1 MIVLRNIQQLK
12 WKMGKLFFAAFVMT
26 LFACN
31 KTVVNDLPTTYPPD
45 GNGIQG
51 QNRKVLY
58 LILDGAEGKQIDTL
72 APTNISALLKTS
84 VYTWIGMS
92 GANNKDTVLPGAWT
106 SMMTGYNTDLTKVEN
121 NFDTA
126 NLKDYPAI
134 LTRLKQV
141 APDIRTV
148 GYASS
153 KMFDQYLLADASK
166 SELTQDNDAAV
177 AANVVNSLKSDSAS
191 LIIGQ
196 FHSIAVAGDQY
207 GYRYN
212 VPEYAAAVKTVDGYI
227 GQIMEALKGRTN
239 YANENWLVVIAS
251 NENGT
256 INKNSGGDSTS
267 AYNDTRRNSFIIY
280 NNARFVTENIGRD
293 GTPSTKGL
301 SAYNDSTLLLTGTGS
316 TGVSIN
322 VADDKHI
329 YDLRS
334 GDSATIAFKF
344 KYVKTGVTGS
354 EYFMNIVGMATGFYS
369 NGNAWSFWRSGNGF
383 IFYISDSKGSYYNI
397 GMSAQVSDNNWHT
410 LSATVAWPKGSNKA
424 HVNLY
429 FDGLI
434 DVSDRTVQLD
444 ADLTSGKPLVI
455 GHMPQGHSVGNYTDF
470 YVTDFRYWH
479 TLLPY
484 SIITQY
490 NCKNEIPTSS
500 PYYSYL
506 AADYRIN
513 DGNGSKVIK
522 DYSVNQQDGTVM
534 DASNLATWYTFNEV
548 SNNVCPAPDHNFY
561 KATPNGLDIPMQIFQ
576 WLGVVIEPSWKME
589 GQYWSNGYSD
599 VQLPDNY

>member
-1 MIVLRNIQQLK
+1 
-12 WKMGKLFFAAFVMT
+12 MGKLFFAAFVMT